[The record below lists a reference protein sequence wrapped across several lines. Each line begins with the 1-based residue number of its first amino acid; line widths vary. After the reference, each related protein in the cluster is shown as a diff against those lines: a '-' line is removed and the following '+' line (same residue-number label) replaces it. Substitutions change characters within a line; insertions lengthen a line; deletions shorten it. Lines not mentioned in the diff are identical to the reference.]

1 MLSCKETSRF
11 VSERR
16 DHFLPPWKR
25 FLVHMHLKMCRT
37 CGYYHKQIVALKKIF
52 PHYPGPGDSALSSF
66 PAFPEDSRWK
76 LKRLLEQQS

>member
-11 VSERR
+11 ISEGL

-25 FLVHMHLKMCRT
+25 FLVHTHLKMCRT
-37 CGYYHKQIVALKKIF
+37 CGYYRQQIVALKKIF
-52 PHYPGPGDSALSSF
+52 PHYPGPGDSDLSSF
-66 PAFPEDSRWK
+66 PSLPEDFRRK